1 MKNKE
6 LKDLNQKAKERKHK
20 THYETSEFFI
30 LLTIMRNSVQAKRGF
45 VGLGFFWPWICKNK

>member
-20 THYETSEFFI
+20 THYETSEFFYFAH
-30 LLTIMRNSVQAKRGF
+30 NYEKFCAS
-45 VGLGFFWPWICKNK
+45 